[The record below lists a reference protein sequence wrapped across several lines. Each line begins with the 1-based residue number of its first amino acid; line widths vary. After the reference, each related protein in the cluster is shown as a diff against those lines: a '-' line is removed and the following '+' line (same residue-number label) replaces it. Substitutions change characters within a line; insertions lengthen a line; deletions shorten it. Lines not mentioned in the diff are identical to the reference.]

1 MKRYNVIIGFGIS
14 IAVSASAL
22 ALSAQTI
29 TFDDLNPATLPGGD
43 GVSAAPIPNGYGGIQ
58 WANFWVLNAALQ
70 YSQFGNNGYHIGLV
84 STNNVAFNDRG
95 TSAAFSVTSGAF
107 NFDSAYLTPAWNNGL
122 HVEVQGFVGTTLTY
136 DNTYTLNT
144 TSATLI
150 NFDYLGVD
158 KVNFIASGGVSAGYD
173 GAGTQFAMD
182 NLTIIPVPEPTM
194 MALVG
199 FGGLATLG
207 MVRRRK
213 RSLSNL

>member
-43 GVSAAPIPNGYGGIQ
+43 GTGFEAPIPSLYDGLQ
-58 WANFWVLNAALQ
+58 WDNFWVMNATTLYAQ
-70 YSQFGNNGYHIGLV
+70 YGNNGYYNGLQ
-84 STNNVAFNDRG
+84 SANNVAYNG
-95 TSAAFSVTSGAF
+95 AGNSAAFSAGAF
-107 NFDSAYLTPAWNNGL
+107 NLDSAYLTAAWNNGL

-144 TSATLI
+144 TSATAI
-150 NFDYLGVD
+150 HFNYFDVD
-158 KVNFIASGGVSAGYD
+158 EVNFIASGGVSAGYD
-173 GAGTQFAMD
+173 GGGTQFAMD
-182 NLTIIPVPEPTM
+182 NLIISPVPEPTT

-207 MVRRRK
+207 MIRRRK
-213 RSLSNL
+213 CSV